1 MESLIVQKNFTIWK
15 IVLSIL
21 WLFILQLNSIN
32 SQEQNQSSKCELAG
46 AYDLDGEYQGRS
58 EGKSGKS
65 TYFHEVGKVI
75 DFKKSEQGPFLLKQ
89 SVKANE
95 KSYGWEWEG
104 QDVFGDDVLG
114 NISEWF
120 LGHKNGEFLNEYDA
134 FPHVL
139 FGPKPSSDESINSC
153 LPTALSVI
161 DKIPLVYNLE
171 TVFDLSLL
179 NTYSLVVDLWLINIE
194 ESDKSKAKTEVLII
208 LDTNKNSPEGNKL
221 NINGKEKFDSEDQ
234 SFENYIESYQPD
246 AIFSHEEQEYRI
258 YKSHITTPQD
268 QWDLF
273 TFIIKD
279 DKTTAEGMSEF
290 ITGTKPLCKDKLQGN
305 ICSYNE
311 TLNIKPFA
319 DYVVDYLVENN
330 EHIKDRNSFY
340 LYSIALG
347 NRIVEGKGETLVSN
361 VEVKVVQ
368 K

>member
-1 MESLIVQKNFTIWK
+1 MQNNFTIWK
-15 IVLSIL
+15 IIFSVL
-21 WLFILQLNSIN
+21 WLFVLQLNSIN
-32 SQEQNQSSKCELAG
+32 SQEQSQSSKCELAG
-46 AYDLDGEYQGRS
+46 TYDLDGEYQGRF

-65 TYFHEVGKVI
+65 TYIFEAGKII
-75 DFKKSEQGPFLLKQ
+75 DFKKSEQGPFLLRQ
-89 SVKANE
+89 NVKVNE

-139 FGPKPSSDESINSC
+139 FEPKPLLDESINSC

-161 DKIPLVYNLE
+161 DKIPLLYNLE

-208 LDTNKNSPEGNKL
+208 LDTNKDSPEGNKL
-221 NINGKEKFDSEDQ
+221 NINGKEKFDRQDL

-273 TFIIKD
+273 TFIIED
-279 DKTTAEGMSEF
+279 D
-290 ITGTKPLCKDKLQGN
+290 TGTKPLCKDKSQGN

-311 TLNIKPFA
+311 TLNVKPFT

-347 NRIVEGKGETLVSN
+347 NRIVEGKGETLVNN
-361 VEVKVVQ
+361 VEVKLVR